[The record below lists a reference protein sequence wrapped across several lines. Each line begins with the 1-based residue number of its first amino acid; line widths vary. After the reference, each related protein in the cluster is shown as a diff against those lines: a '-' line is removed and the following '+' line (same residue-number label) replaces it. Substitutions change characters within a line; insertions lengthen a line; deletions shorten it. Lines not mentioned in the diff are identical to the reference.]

1 MIRSYFA
8 GGVSDQGTNQKDGVR
23 RVDHICKWVF

>member
-8 GGVSDQGTNQKDGVR
+8 GGVSEQGDIQTKTVSKAL
-23 RVDHICKWVF
+23 CKEISP